1 MKPNILT
8 TDNPQLTISPC
19 EQKDI
24 DEIFLLYSWAT
35 QLQKSKGMVEWPS
48 FPRSLVEMEIKEG
61 RIWKLIFAGTIACVW
76 SITFSDAQ
84 IWEEKDK
91 DDAIYIHRIATH
103 PEFRGNKLV
112 HRIVE
117 WSKSYANSLGKGMY
131 DLIQSGEI
139 KSSSIYTQQ
148 QASISWACFTCK
160 IYKVFRSTTTKI
172 KIVCCLKWQYH
183 SMMS

>member
-1 MKPNILT
+1 MKPGILI
-8 TDNPQLTISPC
+8 TDNSRLTISPC
-19 EQKDI
+19 EQEDI

-48 FPRSLVEMEIKEG
+48 FPRSVVELEIEEG
-61 RIWKLIFAGTIACVW
+61 RVWKLILADTIACVW

-117 WSKSYANSLGKGMY
+117 WSKSFANSLGRKYVRLDTIGRNQK
-131 DLIQSGEI
+131 LIEL
-139 KSSSIYTQQ
+139 YTEAGFQ
-148 QASISWACFTCK
+148 FLG
-160 IYKVFRSTTTKI
+160 VFHLQNIEGLPEHYHRNKD
-172 KIVCCLKWQYH
+172 CLLFE
-183 SMMS
+183 MAVP